1 MFTTEIIK
9 SFNELEMIVYNYV
22 MKHRSEV
29 VYMTVRE
36 LAREAHVS
44 SSTVVR
50 FCKKCDCDG
59 YAEFKVKLKM
69 YLQDR
74 EKAEIRDSRAEIYH
88 FFKSADTEENEE
100 KLQAAME
107 IIRGAKQVIFV
118 GIGTSGILGSY
129 GARMFANVNKFS
141 LSLSDPFYPIT
152 DGMAEDTAV
161 IVLSVSGETTNT
173 ITTVNQFR
181 EKKCK
186 IISITNDNLSTIAK
200 LSDVNLNYFV
210 TEKRIE
216 RSVNL
221 TTQVPVIYLL
231 DEMTRRLTM

>member
-36 LAREAHVS
+36 LAQEAHVS

-50 FCKKCDCDG
+50 FCKKCGYDG
-59 YAEFKVKLKM
+59 YAEFKVKLKI

-74 EKAEIRDSRAEIYH
+74 DKEEIRDSRAEIYH
-88 FFKSADTEENEE
+88 FFKSVDTQENEV
-100 KLQAAME
+100 KLQAAMK
-107 IIRGAKQVIFV
+107 IIKSAKQVIFV

-152 DGMAEDTAV
+152 DGMSEDTAV
-161 IVLSVSGETTNT
+161 MALSVSGETINT

-186 IISITNDNLSTIAK
+186 IISITNDNMSTIAK

-221 TTQVPVIYLL
+221 TTQVPVVYLL
-231 DEMTRRLTM
+231 DEMTRRLTL